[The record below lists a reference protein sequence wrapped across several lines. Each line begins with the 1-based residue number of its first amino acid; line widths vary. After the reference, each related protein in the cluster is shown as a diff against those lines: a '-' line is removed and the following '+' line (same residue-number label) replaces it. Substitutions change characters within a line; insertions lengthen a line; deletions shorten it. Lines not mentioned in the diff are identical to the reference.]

1 MTASEISYAYTG
13 LKKMKRYII
22 IDITMMKLTV
32 QLYIGR
38 LSVVVQCGLKHLKV
52 LLRYTNDD

>member
-1 MTASEISYAYTG
+1 MTASEILQAYTG

-32 QLYIGR
+32 QLDIGR
-38 LSVVVQCGLKHLKV
+38 LSVVVQCGLKRLKV
-52 LLRYTNDD
+52 LLRYTNDE